1 MKKFISIITLSLVS
15 ASALA
20 GYQYRDPAVY
30 QDLVFKNDD
39 MVHENAY
46 ADAYDLSKNN
56 RIDKLIKRYTDN
68 INGCAFDFMA
78 LNAAAEAAYDT
89 KNSKNLKRIEAE
101 MDRIY
106 NSCKDLTRSAAPQQ
120 VQQTV
125 QPPVM
130 IPMTNSK
137 GQVIG
142 HQPLP
147 LPAQS
152 TSQPIQPVQQPTAS
166 NAGKPFINPSL
177 PNTKV
182 YGSKVY
188 QASPY
193 DLLNLIKEDNTLT
206 CDVKFRVL
214 NALSSEYSEADRA
227 PITYSLTELA
237 DKCDA
242 LQTKSSSTTQPVSTF
257 VWQTHKVNTKQAIDL
272 IYETITIDLQD
283 GAKLDKDYFKSLFTN
298 ELPCSVKP
306 TIVDA
311 VKKLATK
318 LQNEGGPMFLNHVT
332 DAANEIGCK

>member
-1 MKKFISIITLSLVS
+1 MKKLISIITLSLVS

-30 QDLVFKNDD
+30 QSMIFKADD
-39 MVHENAY
+39 MVTENSE
-46 ADAYDLSKNN
+46 ADAYALTKENK
-56 RIDKLIKRYTDN
+56 IDKMLKRYTHDKY
-68 INGCAFDFMA
+68 NGCGHEFRA
-78 LNAAAEAAYDT
+78 LNGAAEAAYDT
-89 KNSKNLKRIEAE
+89 KNAKALKRIEAE
-101 MDRIY
+101 LDRLY
-106 NSCKDLTRSAAPQQ
+106 NTCNVLKRSAAPQQ

-125 QPPVM
+125 Q
-130 IPMTNSK
+130 
-137 GQVIG
+137 
-142 HQPLP
+142 QP
-147 LPAQS
+147 A
-152 TSQPIQPVQQPTAS
+152 QPVQQPMTS
-166 NAGKPFINPSL
+166 SAGKPFVNPSL

-182 YGSKVY
+182 YSSKVY

-193 DLLNLIKEDNTLT
+193 DLLNLIKEDNKLS

-237 DKCDA
+237 EKCDA
-242 LQTKSSSTTQPVSTF
+242 LQTKSSSTQPVSTF

-283 GAKLDKDYFKSLFTN
+283 GAQLDKDYFKSLFTN

>member
-1 MKKFISIITLSLVS
+1 MKKLISIITLSFVS
-15 ASALA
+15 TSVLA
-20 GYQYRDPAVY
+20 GYQFHDPAVY
-30 QDLVFKNDD
+30 QDLAYTNDD

-46 ADAYDLSKNN
+46 ADAYQLSKTNK
-56 RIDKLIKRYTDN
+56 IDKLIKRYTDN
-68 INGCAFDFMA
+68 IDGCELDFFA
-78 LNAAAEAAYDT
+78 LNSAAEAAYDT

-106 NSCKDLTRSAAPQQ
+106 NSCKGLTRSAAPQPVKQ
-120 VQQTV
+120 AVQA
-125 QPPVM
+125 PIM
-130 IPMTNSK
+130 IPVTNSK
-137 GQVIG
+137 GQVIA
-142 HQPLP
+142 HQQLP
-147 LPAQS
+147 VPASTQS
-152 TSQPIQPVQQPTAS
+152 TSQPTES
-166 NAGKPFINPSL
+166 NASKPFINPSL
-177 PNTKV
+177 PNVKV
-182 YGSKVY
+182 YSSKVY

-193 DLLNLIKEDNTLT
+193 DLLNLIKEDNKLN

-237 DKCDA
+237 EKCDA

-283 GAKLDKDYFKSLFTN
+283 GAQLDKDYFKSLFTN

-318 LQNEGGPMFLNHVT
+318 LQNEGGPMFLNHVNN
-332 DAANEIGCK
+332 AANEIGCK

>member
-1 MKKFISIITLSLVS
+1 MKKLISIITLSLVS

-30 QDLVFKNDD
+30 QSMIFKADD
-39 MVHENAY
+39 MVTENSE
-46 ADAYDLSKNN
+46 ADAYALTKENK
-56 RIDKLIKRYTDN
+56 IDKMLKRYTHDKY
-68 INGCAFDFMA
+68 NGCGHEFRA
-78 LNAAAEAAYDT
+78 LNGAAEAAYDT
-89 KNSKNLKRIEAE
+89 KNAKALKRIEAE
-101 MDRIY
+101 LDRLY
-106 NSCKDLTRSAAPQQ
+106 NTCNVLKRSAAPQQ
-120 VQQTV
+120 VQQTT
-125 QPPVM
+125 QP
-130 IPMTNSK
+130 
-137 GQVIG
+137 
-142 HQPLP
+142 
-147 LPAQS
+147 A
-152 TSQPIQPVQQPTAS
+152 QPVQQPAAS
-166 NAGKPFINPSL
+166 NAGKPFVNPSL

-182 YGSKVY
+182 YSSKVY

-193 DLLNLIKEDNTLT
+193 DLLNIIKEDNKLS

-237 DKCDA
+237 EKCDA
-242 LQTKSSSTTQPVSTF
+242 LQTKSSSTQPVTTF
-257 VWQTHKVNTKQAIDL
+257 VWQTHKVNTKQTIDL

-283 GAKLDKDYFKSLFTN
+283 GAQLDKDYFKSLFTN

>member
-1 MKKFISIITLSLVS
+1 MKKLISIITLSLVS
-15 ASALA
+15 VSALA
-20 GYQYRDPAVY
+20 EYRFHDPAVY
-30 QDLVFKNDD
+30 QSVIFQADD
-39 MVHENAY
+39 MVTENNE
-46 ADAYDLSKNN
+46 ADAYMLTKENK
-56 RIDKLIKRYTDN
+56 IDKMLKRYTHDKY
-68 INGCAFDFMA
+68 NGCGSEFRS
-78 LNAAAEAAYDT
+78 LLSAASAAYDT
-89 KNSKNLKRIEAE
+89 KNGKALKRIEVE
-101 MDRIY
+101 LERLY
-106 NSCKDLTRSAAPQQ
+106 GSCNELKRS
-120 VQQTV
+120 TV
-125 QPPVM
+125 P
-130 IPMTNSK
+130 
-137 GQVIG
+137 
-142 HQPLP
+142 
-147 LPAQS
+147 
-152 TSQPIQPVQQPTAS
+152 QPVQQVVQQPSQPVSQPTTS

-177 PNTKV
+177 PNAKV

-193 DLLNLIKEDNTLT
+193 DLLNLIKEDNKLS

-237 DKCDA
+237 EKCDA
-242 LQTKSSSTTQPVSTF
+242 LQTKSSSTQPVSTF

-283 GAKLDKDYFKSLFTN
+283 GAQLDKDYFKSLFTN

>member
-1 MKKFISIITLSLVS
+1 MKKLISIIILSFIS
-15 ASALA
+15 TTALA
-20 GYQYRDPAVY
+20 EYQYRDPAVY

-46 ADAYDLSKNN
+46 ADAYNLSKNN
-56 RIDKLIKRYTDN
+56 KIDKLIKRYTAH
-68 INGCAFDFMA
+68 INDCAFDFMA
-78 LNAAAEAAYDT
+78 LDAAAKAAYDT

-106 NSCKDLTRSAAPQQ
+106 NTCKDLTRSVSPQPVQQAVQQPTQQ
-120 VQQTV
+120 VQQPQT
-125 QPPVM
+125 QA
-130 IPMTNSK
+130 T
-137 GQVIG
+137 
-142 HQPLP
+142 
-147 LPAQS
+147 
-152 TSQPIQPVQQPTAS
+152 
-166 NAGKPFINPSL
+166 AGKPFVNPSL

-182 YGSKVY
+182 YSSKVY
-188 QASPY
+188 QTSPY
-193 DLLNLIKEDNTLT
+193 DLLNLIKEDNTLA
-206 CDVKFRVL
+206 CDVKFRIL

-237 DKCDA
+237 EKCSA
-242 LQTKSSSTTQPVSTF
+242 LQTKSSTPAQPVSTF
-257 VWQTHKVNTKQAIDL
+257 VWQKHKVNAKQAIDL

-283 GAKLDKDYFKSLFTN
+283 GVQPDKDYFKSLFTN

-332 DAANEIGCK
+332 NAANEIGCK

>member
-30 QDLVFKNDD
+30 QSMIFKADD
-39 MVHENAY
+39 MVTENSE
-46 ADAYDLSKNN
+46 ADAYALTKENK
-56 RIDKLIKRYTDN
+56 IDKMLKRYTHDKY
-68 INGCAFDFMA
+68 NGCGHEFRA
-78 LNAAAEAAYDT
+78 LNGAAEAAYDT
-89 KNSKNLKRIEAE
+89 KNAKALKRIEAE
-101 MDRIY
+101 LDRLY
-106 NSCKDLTRSAAPQQ
+106 NTCNVLKRSAAPQQ
-120 VQQTV
+120 VQQTT
-125 QPPVM
+125 Q
-130 IPMTNSK
+130 
-137 GQVIG
+137 
-142 HQPLP
+142 
-147 LPAQS
+147 PAQ
-152 TSQPIQPVQQPTAS
+152 PAQQPAAS
-166 NAGKPFINPSL
+166 NAGKPFVNPSL

-182 YGSKVY
+182 YSSKVY

-193 DLLNLIKEDNTLT
+193 DLLNLIKEDNKLS
-206 CDVKFRVL
+206 CDLKFRVL
-214 NALSSEYSEADRA
+214 NALSSEFSEADRA

-237 DKCDA
+237 EKCDA
-242 LQTKSSSTTQPVSTF
+242 LQTKSSFTTQPVSTF

-283 GAKLDKDYFKSLFTN
+283 GAQLDKDYFKSLFTN